1 MLRSV
6 PVWNEENVLKL
17 GVMVVAQLS
26 VFTKKSLTV
35 HLRWRSSVVRK
46 FYINE
51 VDLNKCCL
59 EKYV

>member
-35 HLRWRSSVVRK
+35 H
-46 FYINE
+46 
-51 VDLNKCCL
+51 
-59 EKYV
+59 